1 MIMRVL
7 IRTTVSVKVNKLAS
21 ISEQLSYPGE
31 QVAGR
36 QGEVWNRQT
45 LVGKPSAQVH
55 LPYGGFNIKYYS
67 VAVR

>member
-7 IRTTVSVKVNKLAS
+7 IRTAVSVKVNKLAS

-45 LVGKPSAQVH
+45 LVGKPSA
-55 LPYGGFNIKYYS
+55 
-67 VAVR
+67 